1 MPKILDNI
9 LKKYVDSVRMLYGE
23 ELKKVILYGSYARG
37 DCGKNSERM
46 NSLMIM
52 Y

>member
-23 ELKKVILYGSYARG
+23 ELKKVILYGSYARELE
-37 DCGKNSERM
+37 KKVINFQ
-46 NSLMIM
+46 I
-52 Y
+52 